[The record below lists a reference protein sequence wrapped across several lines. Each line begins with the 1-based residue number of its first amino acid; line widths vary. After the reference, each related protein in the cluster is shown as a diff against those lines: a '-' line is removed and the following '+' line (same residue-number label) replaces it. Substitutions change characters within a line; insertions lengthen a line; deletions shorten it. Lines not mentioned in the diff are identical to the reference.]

1 MPMARVNYS
10 YAPQDESQAAK
21 AMGYEMP
28 ISFKHAV
35 EICRELRGRKI
46 EDAIRYLEEVIA
58 MKRVVPFKR
67 YYKKVAHKRGL
78 EKWYAGRY
86 PQKAAKH
93 ILKVLKN
100 LEANAEYKGLEK
112 DRLVIVHAQAKKGR
126 TLKRYMPRAF
136 GRATPRFKVYTT
148 VEFVAEVR

>member
-1 MPMARVNYS
+1 MARVNYS
-10 YAPQDESQAAK
+10 YVPQDESQAAK

-46 EDAIRYLEEVIA
+46 GDAIRYLEEVIA
-58 MKRVVPFKR
+58 MKRAVPFKR
-67 YYKKVAHKRGL
+67 YYKKVAHKSGL

-86 PQKAAKH
+86 PQKAARH

-126 TLKRYMPRAF
+126 TLKRYIPRAF
-136 GRATPRFKVYTT
+136 GRATPRFKVFTT

>member
-1 MPMARVNYS
+1 MARVG
-10 YAPQDESQAAK
+10 YAYKPADETKAAK

-35 EICRELRGRKI
+35 EICAAIRGKKV
-46 EDAIRYLEEVIA
+46 EDAIKYLEDVVA
-58 MKRVVPFKR
+58 MKRAVPFKK
-67 YYKKVAHKRGL
+67 YKKKVAHKSGL

-86 PQKAAKH
+86 PQKAAKY

-112 DRLVIVHAQAKKGR
+112 DKLVIVHAQAKKGR
-126 TLKRYMPRAF
+126 VLKRYMPRAF
-136 GRATPRFKVYTT
+136 GRATPRFQVLTT